1 MSAVE
6 ASSNAPPAAASSA
19 TTTTTTTTKDKDQPP
34 PETKGWLYKWTN
46 YIKGYQKRW
55 FVLAN
60 GLVRKD
66 EIQSNLCTKIT
77 LCTTN

>member
-1 MSAVE
+1 MAAEV
-6 ASSNAPPAAASSA
+6 SSNS
-19 TTTTTTTTKDKDQPP
+19 TVTKEKDMP

-60 GLVRKD
+60 GLVSF
-66 EIQSNLCTKIT
+66 SNYYYHGESL
-77 LCTTN
+77 